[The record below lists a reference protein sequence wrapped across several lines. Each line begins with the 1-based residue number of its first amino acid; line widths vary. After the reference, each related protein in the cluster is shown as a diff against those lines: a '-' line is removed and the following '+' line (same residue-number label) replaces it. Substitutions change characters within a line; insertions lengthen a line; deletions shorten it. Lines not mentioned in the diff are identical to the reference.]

1 MRDRI
6 DRARRLRR
14 DQTDAE
20 KRLWSHL
27 RDRQLEGRKFRRQV
41 PIGRYVVDFL
51 CTEAR
56 LVIELDGGQHTVE
69 RDAERTRLIESYGYF
84 VIRFW
89 NNDVTTNT
97 EGVLQSIVEALRIGE
112 PLTPT
117 LSPTGR
123 GG

>member
-1 MRDRI
+1 MSDRI

-14 DQTDAE
+14 DQTDVE
-20 KRLWSHL
+20 KKLWSHL
-27 RDRQLEGRKFRRQV
+27 RDRRLDGWKFRRQV
-41 PIGRYVVDFL
+41 PIDRYVVDFL
-51 CTEAR
+51 CADAG
-56 LVIELDGGQHTVE
+56 LVVELDGGQHTAE
-69 RDAERTRLIESYGYF
+69 SDAERTRLIESCGYL

-89 NNDVTTNT
+89 NNDVMENT
-97 EGVLQSIVEALRIGE
+97 EGVLLRIAKALRDSK

>member
-1 MRDRI
+1 MSDRI

-14 DQTDAE
+14 DQTGVE
-20 KRLWSHL
+20 KKLWSHL
-27 RDRQLEGRKFRRQV
+27 RDRRLDGWKFRRQV
-41 PIGRYVVDFL
+41 PIDRYVVDFL
-51 CTEAR
+51 CADAR
-56 LVIELDGGQHTVE
+56 LVVELDGGQHTAE
-69 RDAERTRLIESYGYF
+69 GDAERTRLIESCGYI

-89 NNDVTTNT
+89 NNDVTANT
-97 EGVLQSIVEALRIGE
+97 EGVLQRIAEALRGDG